1 MPVKKKRNKRKL
13 AAKWVGQPVLVVLK
27 DGSHYVGTVSSMDR
41 SGVTLTALPR
51 DGRFPESMRRSGDQA
66 QVSGLLSSLLFG
78 GFARAGRTGAASAA
92 VGPLNPRSG
101 GGRGMFGFIGQM
113 VPHIKI
119 GMNVMRSI
127 MPLMGLLK

>member
-1 MPVKKKRNKRKL
+1 MPVKKKRHKRKS

-41 SGVTLTALPR
+41 SGVTLTALPQ
-51 DGRFPESMRRSGDQA
+51 DGRFPESMLNDQA

-78 GFARAGRTGAASAA
+78 GFARAGRPGAARAA
-92 VGPLNPRSG
+92 VGAGNARSG